1 MGSVG
6 TTNENKSKECID
18 LVVNRVFG
26 MSKLNEIE
34 FND

>member
-6 TTNENKSKECID
+6 TTNENKSEECFD
-18 LVVNRVFG
+18 LVENKVLG